1 MKRTPT
7 AWMALFLALSVVM
20 VAQEAKKEAAKKPAA
35 AAKGPLQPQ
44 MTPTAGTWDQPAGD
58 LGQKPDQPWSTTTIE
73 AAVDGKPNA
82 GKVVT
87 ITGEIIDYSC
97 YLQLGKHG
105 DKHRDCAQKCFKN
118 GQPIGLVTKDG
129 TVYVLMEEEHHPRR
143 DGQTN
148 WRDAAGEHAGHIM
161 AVTGTTSTV
170 NGQHA
175 LYVTGFKK

>member
-7 AWMALFLALSVVM
+7 LLLIVLLAFSAA
-20 VAQEAKKEAAKKPAA
+20 AQEKKEAAKKPAA
-35 AAKGPLQPQ
+35 AAKGGVLQPQ
-44 MTPTAGTWDQPAGD
+44 MTPTAGTWDKPSGTLGEKPA
-58 LGQKPDQPWSTTTIE
+58 QPWSTTTVE
-73 AAVDGKPNA
+73 ASVDGKPNA

-87 ITGEIIDYSC
+87 VTGEIVDYSC

-148 WRDAAGEHAGHIM
+148 WRDAASEHAGHIM
-161 AVTGTTSTV
+161 EVTGTSSTV
-170 NGQHA
+170 SGQRA
-175 LYVTGFKK
+175 LYVTEFKK